1 MSSLTLYYQKNNSV
15 STTQQLLLLTE
26 YISSGLDRKCSTIA
40 VFLDISE
47 VYVSVW
53 HSGFQYKLIQMRV
66 PVKQI
71 KVIGSYLAHKSFR
84 VRMDWAVSEWKP
96 MLVGVPQD
104 FPLSPMLFNLYTWDI
119 PKSIRTLCGWHLHF
133 MAKTKVRGSHIWPCS
148 GISNLEGGHQCGAST
163 SLLRRQRLESSQRK
177 PGCNGPNWS
186 FKMLQ

>member
-84 VRMDWAVSEWKP
+84 VRMD
-96 MLVGVPQD
+96 
-104 FPLSPMLFNLYTWDI
+104 
-119 PKSIRTLCGWHLHF
+119 
-133 MAKTKVRGSHIWPCS
+133 
-148 GISNLEGGHQCGAST
+148 
-163 SLLRRQRLESSQRK
+163 
-177 PGCNGPNWS
+177 
-186 FKMLQ
+186 